1 MLHEDV
7 FKFIKVLTIN
17 PKQENALE
25 NFRAAMADNY
35 GLGIRESVLDEL
47 DDDCDCGEH
56 HHHHHDDEN
65 NYGSMARWVN
75 PPPEAINKLQVG
87 TMFKGI
93 THDSLM
99 FTYQILGETN
109 EGEKLWYPVDNLPA
123 VVVKFT
129 EIDPNTAKSKVIF
142 VEPTDVAI
150 DMAMKVCKP
159 GFFYQITDIN
169 DVPSSIF
176 DEDDDD
182 DEDDSPMAGIY
193 FCYQIEGDDQV
204 DFRSVTSILDSY
216 DYLDKFQASYRSFIA
231 ASTSKVKTDTEA
243 EDVVEQ
249 PEANKAN
256 ATPIF
261 NNDPDDFVF

>member
-1 MLHEDV
+1 MAHEDV

-17 PKQENALE
+17 PKQENPLE
-25 NFRAAMADNY
+25 NFRTAMANNY
-35 GLGIRESVLDEL
+35 GLGIRESVLDDL
-47 DDDCDCGEH
+47 DDDCECGEH
-56 HHHHHDDEN
+56 HHHHHADEN

-75 PPPEAINKLQVG
+75 QPPEAINKLPVG

-99 FTYQILGETN
+99 FTYQILGKTN

-129 EIDPNTAKSKVIF
+129 EIDPNTSESKVIF

-159 GFFYQITDIN
+159 GFFYQITDVN
-169 DVPSSIF
+169 NVPTSIF
-176 DEDDDD
+176 DDDED

-193 FCYQIEGDDQV
+193 FCYMLEGDDQV
-204 DFRSVTSILDSY
+204 DFRSVTSILDSLEY
-216 DYLDKFQASYRSFIA
+216 IDKFQASYNSFIA
-231 ASTSKVKTDTEA
+231 AANKKAETEDTEPK
-243 EDVVEQ
+243 DLVEQ
-249 PEANKAN
+249 PEAKTS
-256 ATPIF
+256 TPPVF